1 MDSMFDFKY
10 ALRRLSRSPGFVVL
24 VSLVL
29 AVGLGLTV
37 FIYSFMKTLSYAEMP
52 FDDGERIVF
61 VDQVFPTYK
70 SSQGSLNPYVFQQFK
85 ETQTGFE
92 HFGAL
97 RAFRWMSLSDGNN
110 GSYPWTAETS
120 ASLFDTLGTQPLLG
134 RTLVSEDERM
144 GASKVA
150 VISYKLWQDIYER
163 DPDILGKTA
172 RIEGH
177 THTIV
182 GVMPAAFRFP
192 INHDLWVPL
201 QLPIATAPVE
211 AAGLLV
217 FGKLKAG
224 VSTIQAETE
233 LVEVMEQLA
242 QEHPSHFE
250 RLSVAAWSPTQ
261 MFMLNGGFI
270 FTLMGVTATA
280 IMLLV
285 VANVSML
292 LLARASEN
300 TREVAIRSA
309 LGAPRSHLIGQTL
322 SESLLLCVSGSLL
335 GIGFAWAGLQ
345 LMQSAIGSVFSFPTP
360 YWMTFGLSSDA
371 LLLAILATVVAWLL
385 SGMIPAWR
393 ASGVN
398 CNEVLK
404 DGNKGQAGKG
414 NGRMVRALVCLMI
427 ALSSVLL
434 STTVGNIRTMMDT
447 MDVDYGVEVERYI
460 TGHINLPVVDYPD
473 RASQVRFFEDLS
485 AQLTSRPDV
494 LVASSATSLIGTH
507 SQQQPYTLEDRDLK
521 EEQGYPREGLITVQN
536 NYFESLGIEIKEGRG
551 FNSGDTEDSTSA
563 VIVDELFAEKLWP
576 GESALGKRVQL
587 NPETNGEW
595 LTIVGV
601 VPHLIQGFPS
611 GEGLAQTAMFR
622 PLAQAIALA
631 GVVQVIAEVDGNPAN
646 FAQVLVEATHA
657 VDAMVPIDALWTLE
671 ERINQ
676 VLNGL
681 KLFTGLFGIFGALAL
696 ILASGGIYAIMSRAT
711 VLRTH
716 ELGLRRA
723 LGAANSRI
731 VRLLLGQASKQLI
744 IGLLLGLVLSTLAAY
759 EILFGQ
765 RVTDTAQE
773 VMLFLGNFAIVAV
786 ILGAVL
792 IIASLIPARRAVAVE
807 PSVALHQD

>member
-1 MDSMFDFKY
+1 
-10 ALRRLSRSPGFVVL
+10 
-24 VSLVL
+24 
-29 AVGLGLTV
+29 
-37 FIYSFMKTLSYAEMP
+37 MKTLSYAEMP
-52 FDDGERIVF
+52 FDEGERIVF

-70 SSQGSLNPYVFQQFK
+70 SSQGALNPYVFQQFK
-85 ETQTGFE
+85 EAQTGFE

-120 ASLFDTLGTQPLLG
+120 ASLFDTLGTQALLG
-134 RTLVSEDERM
+134 RTLVSEDERP
-144 GASKVA
+144 GAAKVA
-150 VISYKLWQDIYER
+150 VISYKLWLDIYEL

-172 RIEGH
+172 RIEGQ

-182 GVMPAAFRFP
+182 GVMPEAFRFP

-201 QLPIATAPVE
+201 QLRTVTAPVE
-211 AAGLLV
+211 DQGLLV
-217 FGKLKAG
+217 FGKLKPG
-224 VSTIQAETE
+224 VSTTQAETE

-242 QEHPSHFE
+242 EEHPNHFE

-270 FTLMGVTATA
+270 FTLMGVAATA

-309 LGAPRSHLIGQTL
+309 LGAPRSRLMGQTL
-322 SESLLLCVSGSLL
+322 SESLLLCVSGSVL
-335 GIGFAWAGLQ
+335 GIVFAWAGLQ
-345 LMQSAIGSVFSFPTP
+345 VMQSVFGSVFSFPTP

-371 LLLAILATVVAWLL
+371 LLLAILATIVAWLL

-414 NGRMVRALVCLMI
+414 NSRMVKALVCLLI

-434 STTVGNIRTMMDT
+434 STAVGNIRTMVDT
-447 MDVDYGVEVERYI
+447 MDVDYGVEIENYI
-460 TGHINLPVVDYPD
+460 TGHVNLTAADYPD
-473 RASQVRFFEDLS
+473 RASQARFFEELS
-485 AQLTSRPDV
+485 AELTSRPGIRA
-494 LVASSATSLIGTH
+494 ASSATHLIGTS
-507 SQQQPYTLEDRDLK
+507 SQRQAYNLEDRDLK
-521 EEQGYPREGLITVQN
+521 DEQGYPREGQIAVQN
-536 NYFESLGIEIKEGRG
+536 NYFESLGIAIKEGRA
-551 FNSGDTEDSTSA
+551 FNSGDKEDSTA
-563 VIVDELFAEKLWP
+563 VVIVDELFAEKLWP
-576 GESALGKRVQL
+576 GESALGKLVQL
-587 NPETNGEW
+587 NPEMNGDW

-601 VPHLIQGFPS
+601 VPHLIQDFPS
-611 GEGLAQTAMFR
+611 GPGLTETAMFR
-622 PLAQAIALA
+622 PLAQAINLA
-631 GVVQVIAEVDGNPAN
+631 GVVQVIAEVEGNAAN
-646 FAQVLVEATHA
+646 FAQELVDATHA
-657 VDAMVPIDALWTLE
+657 VDSMVPIDALWTLDK
-671 ERINQ
+671 RINQ
-676 VLNGL
+676 MLNGL

-723 LGAANSRI
+723 LGASNGRI
-731 VRLLLGQASKQLI
+731 LRLLLGQASKQLI
-744 IGLLLGLVLSTLAAY
+744 IGLLLGLLLSTLAAY
-759 EILFGQ
+759 QILFQ
-765 RVTDTAQE
+765 QQLTDTAEE
-773 VMLFLGNFAIVAV
+773 VLLFLGNFAIVAA

-792 IIASLIPARRAVAVE
+792 IIASLIPARRAVALE